1 MNDCIFKMNRILVT
15 TQKIIIHQILIEQQY
30 LMMWP
35 LVFCCCGFQV
45 ETKNRYY
52 CNNPSYETKKTKA
65 TKIKQSRTSF
75 SRHFLTLCSEA
86 ISSIKTKVLRRKL
99 FCASFSKRISESNRH
114 SHETILYIRLRI
126 FIQDLGHQN
135 IWKNV
140 AFFIKSGASVRAK

>member
-1 MNDCIFKMNRILVT
+1 M
-15 TQKIIIHQILIEQQY
+15 IIHQDQILIEQQY

-45 ETKNRYY
+45 ENKNRYY

-126 FIQDLGHQN
+126 FIQDLETKMSRKMSHFLLTAEQMSERGIIKATN
-135 IWKNV
+135 PKNQGWDP
-140 AFFIKSGASVRAK
+140 F